1 MACMYL
7 LFGVVVVDNWYLHK
21 IQNRYP
27 QHYPTYH
34 LVYQGS
40 GMAKF
45 EKYSQRGLVF
55 FFPVGTLQV
64 PTYLLFAKVLVF
76 FFTEVK
82 KKTKPFLL
90 KFKGPTFNKFYIFC
104 QDGFVSAERETAGL
118 IRWSSNLTVCFLYLA
133 VTSYLRFA
141 TCLSSVLIPL
151 NILYQIFCVRF
162 QFS

>member
-64 PTYLLFAKVLVF
+64 PTYLLFTKIPVF
-76 FFTEVK
+76 FFPLWEK
-82 KKTKPFLL
+82 KKTKPWGSKFQGPIFYTFSLFFPEFACQFGGSTCSLFLAI
-90 KFKGPTFNKFYIFC
+90 T
-104 QDGFVSAERETAGL
+104 
-118 IRWSSNLTVCFLYLA
+118 SSLHVLNPLY
-133 VTSYLRFA
+133 
-141 TCLSSVLIPL
+141 C
-151 NILYQIFCVRF
+151 
-162 QFS
+162 

>member
-76 FFTEVK
+76 FFSPRWK
-82 KKTKPFLL
+82 KKK
-90 KFKGPTFNKFYIFC
+90 N
-104 QDGFVSAERETAGL
+104 
-118 IRWSSNLTVCFLYLA
+118 
-133 VTSYLRFA
+133 
-141 TCLSSVLIPL
+141 
-151 NILYQIFCVRF
+151 
-162 QFS
+162 

>member
-55 FFPVGTLQV
+55 FPGWHITS
-64 PTYLLFAKVLVF
+64 TYLPTFRQSSSF
-76 FFTEVK
+76 FFHRGEK
-82 KKTKPFLL
+82 K
-90 KFKGPTFNKFYIFC
+90 N
-104 QDGFVSAERETAGL
+104 
-118 IRWSSNLTVCFLYLA
+118 
-133 VTSYLRFA
+133 
-141 TCLSSVLIPL
+141 
-151 NILYQIFCVRF
+151 
-162 QFS
+162 